1 MKTVLG
7 RRAAV
12 WAPEAQ
18 QCSDLTIRD
27 ALSPHQHKVALE
39 RRHFE
44 NGRLG
49 FLDRRDLVGGRSWHL
64 RRAAGAKSQG
74 MRSRVQKST
83 CWVME
88 VV

>member
-1 MKTVLG
+1 METVLSRPASG
-7 RRAAV
+7 
-12 WAPEAQ
+12 AQ

-49 FLDRRDLVGGRSWHL
+49 FLDRCVSCDLVGGRSWHL
-64 RRAAGAKSQG
+64 RRAAGSKGQG
-74 MRSRVQKST
+74 VRSRVQEST
-83 CWVME
+83 GWVMK